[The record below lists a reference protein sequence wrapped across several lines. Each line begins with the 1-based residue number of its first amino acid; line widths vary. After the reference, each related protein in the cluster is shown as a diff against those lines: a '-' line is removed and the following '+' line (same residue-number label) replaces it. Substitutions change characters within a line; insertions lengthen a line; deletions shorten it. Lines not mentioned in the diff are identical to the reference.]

1 MQDDLDAQLAMEGTF
16 GQDEALDN
24 LFVAMQRNVN
34 HQVDSHHDLH
44 IQDVVLGIHLQCHN
58 EAKQK
63 TPEQSTRAV
72 YGFVPI

>member
-1 MQDDLDAQLAMEGTF
+1 MQDDLDAQLAIKGTF

-44 IQDVVLGIHLQCHN
+44 VQMSCLGFIFN
-58 EAKQK
+58 ATTKQSRK
-63 TPEQSTRAV
+63 RLGS
-72 YGFVPI
+72 